1 MKTTLE
7 QWQLLQAVVHYGSF
21 ARAAE
26 EFNRSQSSLSYQLTL
41 MQERLGVSLLT
52 IVGRKAELTP
62 EGQQLLAQAQP
73 LLQGFLT
80 LENRAAAL
88 KRGERAR
95 LDLVVDS
102 IFPKS
107 TLFNVLRR
115 FQQTYPM
122 TQVHLTEVLRS
133 ERLSDLKSREA
144 DVYLVTQSEEVAT
157 SGKALMGVTF
167 VAVAH
172 REHPLLQLPAPL
184 SRDDLARYP
193 LIEIVDR
200 VQQQSHSRP
209 FAAAESWTFTTIEAA
224 IEAIVHGV
232 GYGWLP
238 EDQIQPLIASG
249 ELLPLPLVQ
258 GSRRTTQLYLLVN
271 EARDVADKEI
281 ELLVALL
288 SGEESLKSP
297 PAP

>member
-73 LLQGFLT
+73 LLQSFHT

-107 TLFNVLRR
+107 YLFNLLRR

-133 ERLSDLKSREA
+133 ERLSDLKKREA
-144 DVYLVTQSEEVAT
+144 DVYLVTQTEDMAMR
-157 SGKALMGVTF
+157 GKALMGITF

-184 SRDDLARYP
+184 GQDDLARYP

-200 VQQQSHSRP
+200 VQQQLHSRQST
-209 FAAAESWTFTTIEAA
+209 AAENWTFTTIEAA
-224 IEAIVHGV
+224 IEAVAHGV

-238 EDQIQPLIASG
+238 EAQIQPLLASG
-249 ELLPLPLVQ
+249 ELVPLPLVL
-258 GSRRTTQLYLLVN
+258 GGRRTTQLYLLVN
-271 EARDVADKEI
+271 EEKDVVDKEI

-288 SGEESLKSP
+288 SADESG
-297 PAP
+297 

>member
-7 QWQLLQAVVHYGSF
+7 QWQLLQAVVNYGSF
-21 ARAAE
+21 ARAAQ

-73 LLQGFLT
+73 LLQSFHA
-80 LENRAAAL
+80 LENRASAL
-88 KRGERAR
+88 KRGDRAR

-102 IFPKS
+102 IFPKAF
-107 TLFNVLRR
+107 LFSALRH

-133 ERLSDLKSREA
+133 ERLSDLKKREA
-144 DVYLVTQSEEVAT
+144 DVYLVTQTEDVAMR
-157 SGKALMGVTF
+157 GKALMGVTF

-172 REHPLLQLPAPL
+172 KEHPLWQLPAPF

-200 VQQQSHSRP
+200 VQQQLHSRQ
-209 FAAAESWTFTTIEAA
+209 FAAAENWTFTAIEAA
-224 IEAIVHGV
+224 IEAVAHCV

-238 EDQIQPLIASG
+238 EEHIQPLLASG

-258 GSRRTTQLYLLVN
+258 GARRTTQLYLMVN
-271 EARDVADKEI
+271 EERNVVDQEI
-281 ELLVALL
+281 ALLVDLL
-288 SGEESLKSP
+288 SGDKER
-297 PAP
+297 

>member
-1 MKTTLE
+1 MGMKTTLE
-7 QWQLLQAVVHYGSF
+7 QWQLLQAVVNCGSF

-41 MQERLGVSLLT
+41 MQERLGVPLLT

-62 EGQQLLAQAQP
+62 QGQQLLAQAQP
-73 LLQGFLT
+73 LLQGFMT
-80 LENRAAAL
+80 LETRAAAL

-107 TLFNVLRR
+107 SLFNALRR
-115 FQQTYPM
+115 FQQAYPM

-133 ERLSDLKSREA
+133 ERLSDLKKREA
-144 DVYLVTQSEEVAT
+144 DVYLVTQPDDVAT
-157 SGKALMGVTF
+157 SGNALMGITF

-172 REHPLLQLPAPL
+172 REHPLLQLPTPL

-200 VQQQSHSRP
+200 TQQQIHSRL
-209 FAAAESWTFTTIEAA
+209 FSSAESWTFTTIEAA
-224 IEAIVHGV
+224 TEAVAHCV

-238 EDQIQPLIASG
+238 EAQIQPLITSG
-249 ELLPLPLVQ
+249 ELVPLPLVQ

-271 EARDVADKEI
+271 EEVVDKEI
-281 ELLVALL
+281 ELLKALL
-288 SGEESLKSP
+288 SDEAKS
-297 PAP
+297 

>member
-7 QWQLLQAVVHYGSF
+7 QWQLLQAVVDCGSF

-41 MQERLGVSLLT
+41 MQERLGVPLLT

-62 EGQQLLAQAQP
+62 QGQQLLAQAQP
-73 LLQGFLT
+73 LLQGFMT

-107 TLFNVLRR
+107 SLFNALRR
-115 FQQTYPM
+115 FQQAYPM

-133 ERLSDLKSREA
+133 ERLSDLKKREA
-144 DVYLVTQSEEVAT
+144 DVYLVTQPDDMAT
-157 SGKALMGVTF
+157 SGNALMGITF

-200 VQQQSHSRP
+200 TQQQIHNRP
-209 FAAAESWTFTTIEAA
+209 FSSAESWTFTTIEAA
-224 IEAIVHGV
+224 TEAVAHCV

-238 EDQIQPLIASG
+238 EAQVQPLITSG
-249 ELLPLPLVQ
+249 ELVPLPLVQ
-258 GSRRTTQLYLLVN
+258 GSRRTTQLFLLVN
-271 EARDVADKEI
+271 EDVVDKEI
-281 ELLVALL
+281 ELLKTLL
-288 SGEESLKSP
+288 SDEAKR
-297 PAP
+297 

>member
-62 EGQQLLAQAQP
+62 EGQQLLAQVQP
-73 LLQGFLT
+73 LLQGFHT

-107 TLFNVLRR
+107 YLFNALRR

-133 ERLSDLKSREA
+133 ERLSDLKKREA
-144 DVYLVTQSEEVAT
+144 DVYLVTQTEDVAMR
-157 SGKALMGVTF
+157 GKALMGVTF

-172 REHPLLQLPAPL
+172 REHPLWQLPAPF

-200 VQQQSHSRP
+200 AQQQLHSRP
-209 FAAAESWTFTTIEAA
+209 FAAAESWTFTGIEAA
-224 IEAIVHGV
+224 IEAVAHGV

-238 EDQIQPLIASG
+238 EAQIQPLLASG
-249 ELLPLPLVQ
+249 ELVPLPLVQ
-258 GSRRTTQLYLLVN
+258 GGRRTTQLYLLVN
-271 EARDVADKEI
+271 EEKDVVDKEI

-288 SGEESLKSP
+288 SGDEGS
-297 PAP
+297 